1 MEKKRFHISYIILS
15 VVLIAAWIYITYFYI
30 SMIIDTMFYWLN
42 FLYLPIY
49 LFLTYILFINSIKL
63 IIEELKKLGK
73 KQHES

>member
-1 MEKKRFHISYIILS
+1 MEEKRFHISYIILS
-15 VVLIAAWIYITYFYI
+15 VVLIAAWIYITHFYI